1 VIGFDVVEVAPI
13 YNQDVSA
20 TVAAKIIF
28 EMLCQLE
35 KSRKP

>member
-20 TVAAKIIF
+20 TVAAKIIL